1 MFKYYTTG
9 WIPFYC
15 YQFNIGQPPTLF
27 PRDSPHSPPESR
39 RLPSGQHPPDPHL
52 CILMDSFLC
61 IAVGCETIENGNC
74 HRQALVAYA
83 PTTVSAFWSSRIY
96 LSASLYSLTRSALNQ
111 HALMFQ
117 FGFEANTFY
126 AILRRLRLPRAT
138 WFPAFFFSMYN
149 FFSFTFF
156 IALISWHH
164 TCRFA
169 ISSSTLLALSISH
182 TPDTLQPGPPTPPPV
197 PSTPDTRIPPDTT
210 TFAITSRT
218 SSSSRIRL
226 GLPRFDARIPVFLCN
241 LRCCAFCVLSYIFI
255 GIGFRWAWWAWGL
268 DSHVGS
274 LFIID
279 EINSAQVLI

>member
-149 FFSFTFF
+149 F
-156 IALISWHH
+156 
-164 TCRFA
+164 
-169 ISSSTLLALSISH
+169 SSLSRSLLPSSPGTIRVVLPYPPPLSLPSQSH
-182 TPDTLQPGPPTPPPV
+182 TPRIPSNPDLRHRHLYPRPPTLAFP
-197 PSTPDTRIPPDTT
+197 RIPPHSPLPPARHRHLASALVFHASTPASRS
-210 TFAITSRT
+210 FYAICVAALFVYYHISLLGSVSVGLGGRGVWTRT
-218 SSSSRIRL
+218 L
-226 GLPRFDARIPVFLCN
+226 
-241 LRCCAFCVLSYIFI
+241 VLY
-255 GIGFRWAWWAWGL
+255 
-268 DSHVGS
+268 S
-274 LFIID
+274 L
-279 EINSAQVLI
+279 